1 MTEVVS
7 TRLPR
12 LERARRYREF
22 ACDALRLAETAAR
35 PDLKATYL
43 SLSACWTSLAREA
56 ENDAQRAAIVRSAA
70 ANDDPPS
77 RTLGSYRA

>member
-7 TRLPR
+7 TRLPP

-22 ACDALRLAETAAR
+22 ARETLRLAEATSR

-43 SLSACWTSLAREA
+43 SLTSCWTSLAREA
-56 ENDAQRAAIVRSAA
+56 ENSASRASVER
-70 ANDDPPS
+70 
-77 RTLGSYRA
+77 RASG